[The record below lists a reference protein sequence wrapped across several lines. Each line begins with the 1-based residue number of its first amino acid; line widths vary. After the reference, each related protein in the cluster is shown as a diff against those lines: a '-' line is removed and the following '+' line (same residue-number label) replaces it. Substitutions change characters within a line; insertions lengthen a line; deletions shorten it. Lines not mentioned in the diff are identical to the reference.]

1 MTNQEMLG
9 LLKGSI
15 EQKQMLFDYFVQK
28 VSQGETLEE
37 NEVPLFEA
45 VRKELTKKT
54 GTIVQMSGHA
64 TGVSGAVG

>member
-45 VRKELTKKT
+45 VRKELTRKSE
-54 GTIVQMSGHA
+54 VVSMSGRA
-64 TGVSGAVG
+64 VGVSGAKI